1 MPACGMMTQKEL
13 SERTGIRPGTISKL
27 YHETAKRLEI
37 EHLDRLCAVLKC
49 QPGDL
54 LERPEDPAGA
64 PDDKAR

>member
-1 MPACGMMTQKEL
+1 M
-13 SERTGIRPGTISKL
+13 RRTISKL

-54 LERPEDPAGA
+54 LEWTEDDAGA